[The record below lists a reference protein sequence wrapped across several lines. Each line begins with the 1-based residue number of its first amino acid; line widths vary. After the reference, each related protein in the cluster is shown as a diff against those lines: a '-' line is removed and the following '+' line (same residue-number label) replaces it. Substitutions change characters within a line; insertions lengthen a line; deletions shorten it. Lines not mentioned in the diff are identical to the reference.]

1 MSSQPY
7 VSVITGASKGIGLA
21 TAKRLAKLGHQVIG
35 LARHQP
41 TQSFPGEFI
50 EVDLADA
57 EATKLVA
64 ENITNQYEVS
74 HLVNNVGI
82 SRSETLEE
90 VDLERFA
97 SIVDL
102 NLRPAIQLTQA
113 FLPAMK
119 ASHYGR
125 IINVSS
131 LVVLGLPLRT
141 SYAAAKAGLIS
152 MTRTWASELATT
164 GITVNAVAP
173 GPTETELFR
182 VNSPIGSES
191 ERRFIS
197 IVPMQRLAQP
207 DEIAAAI
214 SFFASED
221 ASYITGQTLFVDGGS
236 SLGAAYSKL

>member
-1 MSSQPY
+1 MTSQPY
-7 VSVITGASKGIGLA
+7 TSVITGASKGIGYA
-21 TAKRLAKLGHQVIG
+21 TAHRLKLIGHQVIG
-35 LARHQP
+35 LARHKPDQP
-41 TQSFPGEFI
+41 FPGEFV

-57 EATKLVA
+57 QATRQVA
-64 ENITNQYEVS
+64 EKIARQYVVS
-74 HLVNNVGI
+74 HLINNVGI

-90 VDLERFA
+90 VNIEQFGL
-97 SIVDL
+97 ILDL

-119 ASHYGR
+119 TRHYGR
-125 IINVSS
+125 IVNVSS
-131 LVVLGLPLRT
+131 LVVSGLPLRT

-164 GITVNAVAP
+164 GITVNAIAP

-182 VNSPIGSES
+182 ANSPVGSAS
-191 ERRFIS
+191 EQRFLQG
-197 IVPMQRLAQP
+197 VPMQRLAQP

-236 SLGAAYSKL
+236 SLGSA

>member
-1 MSSQPY
+1 MSQPNIT
-7 VSVITGASKGIGLA
+7 VITGASKGIGFA
-21 TAKRLAKLGHQVIG
+21 TAKRLKAMGHEVIG
-35 LARHQP
+35 LARRKPDQL
-41 TQSFPGEFI
+41 FPGQFF

-57 EATKLVA
+57 GATRQVA
-64 ENITNQYEVS
+64 ETISRQYSVS
-74 HLVNNVGI
+74 HLINNVGI
-82 SRSETLEE
+82 SRSESLEE
-90 VDLERFA
+90 VDITQFA
-97 SIVDL
+97 SIIDL

-119 ASHYGR
+119 ARHYGR

-131 LVVLGLPLRT
+131 LVVVGLPLRT

-164 GITVNAVAP
+164 GITVNAIAP

-182 VNSPIGSES
+182 ANSPVGSAS
-191 ERRFIS
+191 EQRFLQR
-197 IVPMQRLAQP
+197 VPMQRLAQP

-214 SFFASED
+214 AFFASED

-236 SLGAAYSKL
+236 SLGAA

>member
-1 MSSQPY
+1 MTTQTH

-21 TAKRLAKLGHQVIG
+21 TAHRLKTMGYHVIG
-35 LARHQP
+35 LARHKSEQA
-41 TQSFPGEFI
+41 FPGELI
-50 EVDLADA
+50 EVDLANA
-57 EATKLVA
+57 EATAKVA
-64 ENITNQYEVS
+64 AAIASQHAVS
-74 HLVNNVGI
+74 HLINNVGV

-90 VDLERFA
+90 VNIDQFA
-97 SIVDL
+97 SILDL

-113 FLPAMK
+113 FLPSMK
-119 ASHYGR
+119 ARHYGH

-131 LVVLGLPLRT
+131 LVVLGLPFRT

-164 GITVNAVAP
+164 GITVNAIAP

-182 VNSPIGSES
+182 ANSPVGSAS
-191 ERRFIS
+191 EQRFLKG
-197 IVPMQRLAQP
+197 VPMQRFAQP

-214 SFFASED
+214 AFFASDD

-236 SLGAAYSKL
+236 SLGAA

>member
-7 VSVITGASKGIGLA
+7 VSVITGASKGIGFA
-21 TAKRLAKLGHQVIG
+21 TAQRLAAMHHQVIG

-41 TQSFPGEFI
+41 TQDFPGEFFA
-50 EVDLADA
+50 VDLADP
-57 EATKLVA
+57 EATAQIA
-64 ENITNQYEVS
+64 EDIAKRYQVS
-74 HLVNNVGI
+74 HLVNNVGV
-82 SRSETLEE
+82 SRSEALED
-90 VDLERFA
+90 VDITQFA
-97 SIVDL
+97 SIIDL

-119 ASHYGR
+119 ARHHGR

-131 LVVLGLPLRT
+131 LVVVGLPLRT

-164 GITVNAVAP
+164 GITVNAIAP

-182 VNSPIGSES
+182 ANSPVGSAS
-191 ERRFIS
+191 EQRFLQR
-197 IVPMQRLAQP
+197 VPMQRLAQP

-214 SFFASED
+214 AFFAAEE

-236 SLGAAYSKL
+236 SIGAA

>member
-1 MSSQPY
+1 MSQIY
-7 VSVITGASKGIGLA
+7 TTLITGASKGIGLA
-21 TAKRLAKLGHQVIG
+21 TAKRLNAIGHEVIG
-35 LARHQP
+35 LARRKPDQP
-41 TQSFPGEFI
+41 FPGEFI

-57 EATKLVA
+57 EATRQVA
-64 ENITNQYEVS
+64 DRIAHQCSVS
-74 HLVNNVGI
+74 HLINNVGI

-90 VDLERFA
+90 VNIEQFGVIL
-97 SIVDL
+97 DL

-119 ASHYGR
+119 TRHYCR
-125 IINVSS
+125 IVNVSS

-152 MTRTWASELATT
+152 MTRTWASELAAI

-182 VNSPIGSES
+182 VNSPVGSAS
-191 ERRFIS
+191 EQRFLQR
-197 IVPMQRLAQP
+197 VPMQRLAQP

-214 SFFASED
+214 AFFASED

-236 SLGAAYSKL
+236 SLSAA